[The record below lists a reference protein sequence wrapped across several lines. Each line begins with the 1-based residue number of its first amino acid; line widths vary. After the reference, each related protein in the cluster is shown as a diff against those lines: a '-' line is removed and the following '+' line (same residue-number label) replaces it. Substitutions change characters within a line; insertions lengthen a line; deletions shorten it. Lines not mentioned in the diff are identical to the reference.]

1 MGQRVLWLRYY
12 YIHSCFIPCT
22 HSLCGLS
29 WNWSL
34 ATYLATSYVSAVLS
48 PCKTNSQLH
57 LLRGSLDKCITD
69 QFHKQS
75 IFLQPFCSSTAGDD
89 TRHWNYTPMYQMEDG
104 IGIGKLSGKNFCIDQ
119 EKTYA
124 EKSTLAVLVISQ
136 KVVKN
141 QWYYKNRTKKTW
153 YNTEPNINLV
163 RGVLLLPFA
172 RLFPR
177 DLDCIIGG
185 CSSIFS
191 CCSS

>member
-1 MGQRVLWLRYY
+1 MGQGVLWLRYY

-75 IFLQPFCSSTAGDD
+75 IFLQPFCSRLQVMTTDIGII
-89 TRHWNYTPMYQMEDG
+89 HLPMYQMEDG
-104 IGIGKLSGKNFCIDQ
+104 IGIGKLSGKKKLLYRSRKNVCRKVHPSCFGNQ
-119 EKTYA
+119 P
-124 EKSTLAVLVISQ
+124 KSCEEPVVLQ
-136 KVVKN
+136 KPHKKN
-141 QWYYKNRTKKTW
+141 LVEYRTKHK
-153 YNTEPNINLV
+153 
-163 RGVLLLPFA
+163 RG
-172 RLFPR
+172 
-177 DLDCIIGG
+177 
-185 CSSIFS
+185 
-191 CCSS
+191 

>member
-1 MGQRVLWLRYY
+1 MGQGVLWLRYY

-34 ATYLATSYVSAVLS
+34 ATYLATSYVSAPAVLS

-89 TRHWNYTPMYQMEDG
+89 NRHWNYTPMYQMEDG
-104 IGIGKLSGKNFCIDQ
+104 IGIGKLSEKKLLYRSRKNVCRKVHPSCFGNQ
-119 EKTYA
+119 P
-124 EKSTLAVLVISQ
+124 KSCEATMLCCLCLPQ
-136 KVVKN
+136 K
-141 QWYYKNRTKKTW
+141 
-153 YNTEPNINLV
+153 
-163 RGVLLLPFA
+163 LPSF
-172 RLFPR
+172 FY
-177 DLDCIIGG
+177 C
-185 CSSIFS
+185 
-191 CCSS
+191 